1 MKIEWMPYLLNSN
14 TPVEGEDLKEHISK
28 KYGPEAGASFGK
40 PGTPMELAGRKVGI
54 VFNNDRRVVR
64 TMKCHQ
70 LMEYSKEVRPDIS
83 AQLMDVLFRRYL
95 IQGQD
100 VSLVNILAD
109 AAIECG
115 LPEEGAR
122 DAVVADKYC
131 TEVMQ
136 QVDYARRI
144 LRVSAVPF
152 VSIESPKRGGKSV
165 SFSGAQSTSDIS
177 KQLLDISKDAQN

>member
-1 MKIEWMPYLLNSN
+1 MKIKWLPYLLNSN

-40 PGTPMELAGRKVGI
+40 PGSPMELAGRKVGI
-54 VFNNDRRVVR
+54 AFNNERRVVR

-70 LMEYSKEVRPDIS
+70 LMQYSDEVRPDVS
-83 AQLMDVLFRRYL
+83 ARLMDVLFRRYL

-100 VSLVNILAD
+100 VSQINVLVD
-109 AAIECG
+109 AAVECG
-115 LPEEGAR
+115 LSEEGAR
-122 DAVVADKYC
+122 NAVVADKYR

-144 LRVSAVPF
+144 LRVSGVPF
-152 VSIESPKRGGKSV
+152 VSIESPKIGGKSV
-165 SFSGAQSTSDIS
+165 SFSGAQSASVIS
-177 KQLLDISKDAQN
+177 EQLLDIIEDAQN